1 MLDFLKDTFGDEAL
15 TFDQLNERLEKN
27 ESIKVVNAADGS
39 YVPKKTYD
47 NLLAEVAGKGYIPRK
62 ELDDLQA
69 KYDDLSAKYAD
80 ATAAAEKYADF
91 DQQLQAAKDDGV
103 AQLNAYK
110 RDVEIS
116 RAFATAQVSDEV
128 SVRANLD
135 LDKVQLGEDGKLSG
149 LTDQLDAL
157 KESKPYLFTQ
167 PQQQLELGGSTP
179 GAHGAEPVKGIDAA
193 VAEYYSK

>member
-15 TFDQLNERLEKN
+15 TLDQLNERLEQN
-27 ESIKVVNAADGS
+27 ETIKIVNAADGS
-39 YVPKKTYD
+39 YVSKETYD
-47 NLLAEVAGKGYIPRK
+47 NLLKDVAGKGYIPRK

-69 KYDDLSAKYAD
+69 KYDDLSAKYDD

-116 RAFATAQVSDEV
+116 REFAAAQVSDEV

-135 LDKVQLGEDGKLSG
+135 LDKVQLGEDGKLTG

-179 GAHGAEPVKGIDAA
+179 GAHGDEPVKGIDAA

>member
-1 MLDFLKDTFGDEAL
+1 MLDFLKETFGDEAL
-15 TFDQLNERLEKN
+15 TFDQLNERLSKN

-39 YVPKKTYD
+39 YVPKEEYD
-47 NLLAEVAGKGYIPRK
+47 ALNEKLTEANAN
-62 ELDDLQA
+62 
-69 KYDDLSAKYAD
+69 
-80 ATAAAEKYADF
+80 AEKYADF
-91 DQQLQAAKDDGV
+91 DKQLQAAKDEGA

-116 RAFATAQVSDEV
+116 KAFGTAQVSDEV

-135 LDKVQLGEDGKLSG
+135 LDKVQLGEDGKLTG
-149 LTDQLDAL
+149 LSDQLDAL
-157 KESKPYLFTQ
+157 KESKPYLFNQ

>member
-15 TFDQLNERLEKN
+15 TFDQLNERLSEN

-39 YVPKKTYD
+39 YVPKEDYD
-47 NLLAEVAGKGYIPRK
+47 ALKDQLTEANANAER
-62 ELDDLQA
+62 
-69 KYDDLSAKYAD
+69 
-80 ATAAAEKYADF
+80 YADF
-91 DQQLQAAKDDGV
+91 DQQLQAAKDEGV

-116 RAFATAQVSDEV
+116 REFAAAQVSDEV

-135 LDKVQLGEDGKLSG
+135 LDKVQLGEDGKLTG

-167 PQQQLELGGSTP
+167 PQQQLELGGSTQ
-179 GAHGAEPVKGIDAA
+179 GTGGDAPVKGIAGA
-193 VAEYYSK
+193 VAEYYDK

>member
-15 TFDQLNERLEKN
+15 TLDQLSERLEKN
-27 ESIKVVNAADGS
+27 ESIKLVNAADGS
-39 YVPKKTYD
+39 YVPKEDYD
-47 NLLAEVAGKGYIPRK
+47 VLKDQLTEANANAER
-62 ELDDLQA
+62 
-69 KYDDLSAKYAD
+69 
-80 ATAAAEKYADF
+80 YADF
-91 DQQLQAAKDDGV
+91 DQQLQAAKDEGV

-116 RAFATAQVSDEV
+116 REFAAAQVSDEV

-135 LDKVQLGEDGKLSG
+135 LDKVQLGEDGKLTG

-167 PQQQLELGGSTP
+167 PQQQLELGGSTQ
-179 GAHGAEPVKGIDAA
+179 GAGGDAPVKGIAGA
-193 VAEYYSK
+193 VAEYYDK